1 MADDPDELVAVT
13 AASGPMEAQ
22 LLKSALEGAGFF
34 VLLQGMNAASIDTRI
49 GQTMGVPVLVRRR
62 DLIAAQALLSDS
74 HPVLEGPSG
83 QMLEGAVCPVHEE
96 PAAATC
102 DRCGTFLC
110 ARCGALGDPPV
121 CEDCMGQEAV
131 AGGAPSAQNRALRWV
146 GVALIALPIVAVLVA
161 VLVTT
166 LLPRG

>member
-1 MADDPDELVAVT
+1 MAVDPDDLVAV
-13 AASGPMEAQ
+13 ASASGPMEAQ
-22 LLKSALEGAGFF
+22 LLKTTLEGAGFF

-83 QMLEGAVCPVHEE
+83 QTLEGAVCPVHEE
-96 PAAATC
+96 PATGTC

-110 ARCGALGDPPV
+110 SRCSALGDPPV
-121 CEDCMGQEAV
+121 CEDCVGQEAV
-131 AGGAPSAQNRALRWV
+131 AGSTPSSQNRALRWI
-146 GVALIALPIVAVLVA
+146 GVALIALPIVAVLIA

-166 LLPRG
+166 LLPR